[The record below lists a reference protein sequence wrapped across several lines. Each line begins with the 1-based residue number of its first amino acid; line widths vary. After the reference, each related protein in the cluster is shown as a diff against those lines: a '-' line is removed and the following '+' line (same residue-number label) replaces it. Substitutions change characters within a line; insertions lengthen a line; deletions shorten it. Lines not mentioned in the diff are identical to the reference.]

1 MKEQNSNIIIT
12 ENDFTDSII
21 KNDNNNNK
29 RETGEISLEA
39 DEKLSKE
46 IDEIMIRCQKNNRKE
61 EKENNAKT
69 INSRKKNRKK
79 ARKNRK
85 KSIEKEEVQEE
96 NKKDEEKA
104 KDDEYDLEEYKYI
117 SIHKELRETPII
129 KRLRVRPN
137 AKKHQCF

>member
-39 DEKLSKE
+39 
-46 IDEIMIRCQKNNRKE
+46 E